1 MACPLS
7 FEGTLSRSQAASLV
21 LALRPGVAPFYSE
34 SVMQDVVIV
43 AATRT
48 AIGSFQGSL
57 ANVPAV
63 ELGATVIRALLEK
76 TGIDP
81 AQVDEVILGHVL
93 TAGAGQN
100 TARQASIKAGLPH
113 TVPSMTLNKVC
124 GSGLKA
130 VHLAVQAIRCG
141 DAEVVIAGG
150 MENMSLAPYVLPGA
164 RTGLRMGHAQIVDTM
179 ITDGLWDAFNDYHM
193 GITAENLADK
203 YGIDRAQQDAF
214 AAQSQ
219 QRAAAAIESGRFD
232 AEITPVMI
240 PQRKGDPLAFARDE
254 QPRAGTTAESLGGL
268 RAAFKKDGCV
278 TAGNASTLN
287 DGAAAVVLMSASKAE
302 ALGLPVLA
310 KIAGY
315 ANAGVD
321 PAIMG
326 IGPVTATRRCLEKAG
341 WTLAELDL
349 IEANEA
355 FAVQALSV
363 GKELGWDADK
373 VNVNGG
379 AIALGHPIGASG
391 CRILVTL
398 LHEMQRRDVRKG
410 LATLC
415 IGGGQGVALA
425 VERP

>member
-1 MACPLS
+1 M
-7 FEGTLSRSQAASLV
+7 
-21 LALRPGVAPFYSE
+21 ALRPLGAHLHTE
-34 SVMQDVVIV
+34 NNKMNDVVIV

-48 AIGSFQGSL
+48 AIGSFQGAL

-63 ELGATVIRALLEK
+63 DLGAAVIKRLLEQ
-76 TGIDP
+76 TGLDP
-81 AQVDEVILGHVL
+81 AQVDEVILGQVL

-100 TARQASIKAGLPH
+100 PARQAAIKAGLPYS
-113 TVPSMTLNKVC
+113 VPALTLNKVC

-130 VHLAVQAIRCG
+130 LHLAAQAIRCG

-150 MENMSLAPYVLPGA
+150 QENMSLAPYVMPSA
-164 RTGLRMGHAQIVDTM
+164 RTGQRMGHGQLVDSM

-193 GITAENLADK
+193 GITAENLVEK
-203 YGIDRAQQDAF
+203 YSISREQQDAF

-219 QRAAAAIESGRFD
+219 RKAVAAIDAGRFKD
-232 AEITPVMI
+232 EITPIVM
-240 PQRKGDPLAFARDE
+240 PQKKGDPKVFDRDE
-254 QPRAGTTAESLGGL
+254 QPRPDTTADSLAKL
-268 RAAFKKDGCV
+268 RPAFKKDGSV
-278 TAGNASTLN
+278 TAGNASSLN
-287 DGAAAVVLMSASKAE
+287 DGAAAVLLMSAGKAK

-315 ANAGVD
+315 ASAGVD

-326 IGPVTATRRCLEKAG
+326 IGPVSATQRCLDKAG
-341 WTLAELDL
+341 WQLGELDL

-355 FAVQALSV
+355 FAAQALAV
-363 GKELGWDADK
+363 GKALEWDAAR

-391 CRILVTL
+391 CRVLVTL
-398 LHEMQRRDVRKG
+398 LHEMIKRDAKKG

-425 VERP
+425 IER